1 MQPEVPILWPAEVL
15 SDTASEAF
23 YICSGCSQEANLR
36 ESLAEV
42 DELVQRLEAEGYSK
56 ELDDKMEALPGCH
69 RSFHIRFGTF

>member
-1 MQPEVPILWPAEVL
+1 MPILWPSEVL
-15 SDTASEAF
+15 SDSDASEAF

-42 DELVQRLEAEGYSK
+42 DGLVKRLESEGYSK

-69 RSFHIRFGTF
+69 PNFHLRLATFYLV